1 MSKVTI
7 KIEADTHEELI
18 KLLSKR
24 QIEKGK
30 RITIDKLIKDMI
42 KQVTK

>member
-7 KIEADTHEELI
+7 KIEADTHKKII

-24 QIEKGK
+24 QIEKGE
-30 RITIDKLIKDMI
+30 RITIDELIKDMI
-42 KQVTK
+42 EKCQ

>member
-30 RITIDKLIKDMI
+30 RVTIDELIKELI
-42 KQVTK
+42 EKCK